1 MNLKYSRL
9 GKKNG
14 NEISFLL
21 EGSNIFEQNGLV
33 RMEE

>member
-14 NEISFLL
+14 NEISFLI
-21 EGSNIFEQNGLV
+21 EGSNIF
-33 RMEE
+33 